1 MESKRRFEF
10 KKPRKALSKITRNMS
25 ALEKKPEKNSK
36 NSILLVNLVPEITIL
51 HPGNGQ
57 GNRKPQLYPTVITF
71 LSMGLSV
78 IFVNQTFV

>member
-1 MESKRRFEF
+1 
-10 KKPRKALSKITRNMS
+10 MS

-78 IFVNQTFV
+78 IFENQTFV

>member
-1 MESKRRFEF
+1 MQC
-10 KKPRKALSKITRNMS
+10 
-25 ALEKKPEKNSK
+25 KNA
-36 NSILLVNLVPEITIL
+36 ILLVNLVPEITIL